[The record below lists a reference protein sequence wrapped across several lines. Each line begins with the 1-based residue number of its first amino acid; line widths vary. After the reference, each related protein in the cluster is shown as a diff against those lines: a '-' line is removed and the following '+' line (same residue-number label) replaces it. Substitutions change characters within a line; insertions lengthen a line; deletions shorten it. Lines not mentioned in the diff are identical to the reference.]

1 MDLKAI
7 ETILTKECGLTKG
20 QPVLVGVSGGPDS
33 LCLLHVMHTLGFCVY
48 AAHVNHQLRQEADH
62 EAEIVRQYCTDWN
75 VPYVYQ
81 RVNVAAYA
89 KEKKLSIE
97 ESARILRYTCL
108 MQTARQ
114 TGAQTLVVAHQ
125 ADDQVETVLM
135 HMLRGAG
142 SSGLKGMPY
151 RSILPAFSEE
161 IAVVRP
167 LLGVW
172 RSEILDYCRENRIT
186 PCYDRTNADILYFR
200 NRIRQELIPTL
211 KSYNPRADQHLW
223 QLARIVESEDQY
235 LHHLAI
241 EALLHITVRQG
252 GGYYILD
259 RLSFSAL
266 DVVLQRRVVRL
277 VFSILCNTLRDIGFK
292 PVEDALSF
300 LTDHS
305 AHGEWLILDGM
316 SLTALDNHQ
325 ALLFT
330 DQAELWDL
338 WPMIEKDYAEELTWP
353 AEYTLN
359 PHWKICTTVQNWS
372 ETSLKKSENFVC
384 FDLDLLN
391 QPLSIGVGRTGERFL
406 PFGMKGQSVKLG
418 DFFTN
423 NHYPGKARRQW
434 PILRMGDQVLWL
446 VGLRRSSIAAISETT
461 RQVLTIE
468 LIREG

>member
-7 ETILTKECGLTKG
+7 EAVLTKECGLTKV
-20 QPVLVGVSGGPDS
+20 QPVIIGVSGGPDS
-33 LCLLHVMHTLGFCVY
+33 LCLLHVMHILGFCVS
-48 AAHVNHQLRQEADH
+48 AAHINHQLRQEANQ
-62 EAEIVRQYCTDWN
+62 EAEIVRQYCASWKI
-75 VPYVYQ
+75 PYSYHQ
-81 RVNVAAYA
+81 ADVAAYA
-89 KEKKLSIE
+89 KEKRLSIE

-108 MQTARQ
+108 MKTARQ
-114 TGAQTLVVAHQ
+114 IGAQALAVAHQ

-135 HMLRGAG
+135 HVLRGAG
-142 SSGLKGMPY
+142 SSGLKGMSY

-172 RSEILDYCRENRIT
+172 RSEILDYCRENQIT
-186 PCYDRTNADILYFR
+186 PCYDRTNADTLYFR

-223 QLARIVESEDQY
+223 QLAQIVGSEDQY
-235 LHHLAI
+235 LHHLAL

-252 GGYYILD
+252 VGYYILD

-266 DVVLQRRVVRL
+266 DIVLQRRVVRL
-277 VFSILCNTLRDIGFK
+277 VFSILYNTLRDIGFK
-292 PVEDALSF
+292 PVEDVLSF

-305 AHGEWLILDGM
+305 AHGEWLVLDGM

-325 ALLFT
+325 TLLFT

-338 WPMIEKDYAEELTWP
+338 WPIIERNLDEELIWP

-359 PHWKICTTVQNWS
+359 LHWKIRTTVQNRS
-372 ETSLKKSENFVC
+372 ETNLKKDENFVY

-391 QPLSIGVGRTGERFL
+391 QPLSFGTIRIGERFL

-423 NHYPGKARRQW
+423 IHYPGRARRQW
-434 PILRMGDQVLWL
+434 PILRMGDQVLWV
-446 VGLRRSSIAAISETT
+446 VGLRRSSIAAINETT

-468 LIREG
+468 LIHES

>member
-7 ETILTKECGLTKG
+7 ESVLTKECSLTKG
-20 QPVLVGVSGGPDS
+20 QLILVGVSGGPDS
-33 LCLLHVMHTLGFCVY
+33 LSLLHVMHTLGFCVN
-48 AAHVNHQLRQEADH
+48 AAHVNHQLRQEADQ
-62 EAEIVRQYCTDWN
+62 EAEIVRQYCADWN
-75 VPYVYQ
+75 VPYTCH

-108 MQTARQ
+108 MQTAKQ
-114 TGAQTLVVAHQ
+114 IGAQTLAVAHQ

-172 RSEILDYCRENRIT
+172 RSEILDYCRENQIT
-186 PCYDRTNADILYFR
+186 PCYDRTNADTLYFR

-223 QLARIVESEDQY
+223 QLAQIVGSEDQY
-235 LHHLAI
+235 LYNLAL
-241 EALLHITVRQG
+241 ETLSRITVHHG
-252 GGYYILD
+252 AGYYVLD

-266 DVVLQRRVVRL
+266 DIVLQRRVVRL
-277 VFSILCNTLRDIGFK
+277 VFLILCNTLRDIGFK
-292 PVEDALSF
+292 PVEDVLSF
-300 LTDHS
+300 LTDRS
-305 AHGEWLILDGM
+305 AHGEWQVLDGI

-325 ALLFT
+325 VLLFT
-330 DQAELWDL
+330 DRAELSDL
-338 WPMIEKDYAEELTWP
+338 WPIIERSLDEELIWP
-353 AEYTLN
+353 AEYTPN
-359 PHWKICTTVQNWS
+359 PHWKIRTTVQNRS
-372 ETSLKKSENFVC
+372 EASLKKNENFVY

-391 QPLSIGVGRTGERFL
+391 QPLSIGTIRIGERFL

-423 NHYPGKARRQW
+423 IHYPGRARRQW
-434 PILRMGDQVLWL
+434 PILRMGDQVLWV

-461 RQVLTIE
+461 GQVLTIE
-468 LIREG
+468 LIHED